1 VAIVYLSKED
11 LVVIHGF
18 LIEGI
23 GGLDGVRDDSALSS
37 AVALPRQQAF
47 GKELYP
53 DLFLKAAVY
62 ARSVIMNHPFLDGN
76 KRTGITS
83 AATFLDVNGYILHC
97 KRGEIEKFAVSIV
110 VDSLSIEEIA
120 LWLRKHAKKA

>member
-23 GGLDGVRDDSALSS
+23 GGLDGIRDDNALGS
-37 AVALPRQQAF
+37 AVALPKQQAF

-83 AATFLDVNGYILHC
+83 AATFLDVNGYVLQC
-97 KRGEIEKFAVSIV
+97 KRGEVEKFAIRVVVS
-110 VDSLSIEEIA
+110 SLSVKEIA
-120 LWLRKHAKKA
+120 SWLKKYSKEK